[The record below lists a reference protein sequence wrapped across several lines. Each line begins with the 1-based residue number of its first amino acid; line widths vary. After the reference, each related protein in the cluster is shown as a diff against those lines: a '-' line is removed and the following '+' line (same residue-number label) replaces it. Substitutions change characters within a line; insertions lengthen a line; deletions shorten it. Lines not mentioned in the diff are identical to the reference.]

1 MDQKVYLLILEGREQ
16 EMCGESRELAGWGQV
31 MDKVSTFGEAEGPLN
46 IRCRK
51 FPCRV
56 SWGGLRLTVNPNV
69 NP

>member
-1 MDQKVYLLILEGREQ
+1 MDQKVNLLSLEGREQ
-16 EMCGESRELAGWGQV
+16 EMCGERGEFSRWGRV

-56 SWGGLRLTVNPNV
+56 SRGGLRLTVNPNV